1 MNGLVIN
8 NLQEVKR
15 KKHYKLVKF
24 CIDNF
29 NIAFVKK
36 GKIGETIGYACIV
49 DDKTSSTSTSYE
61 YQIYD
66 FDNSSAMFGD
76 QASYQATN
84 FTIKLPKQYNL
95 IKIGNSEYYGYIQI
109 ESTKELYVSNLV
121 CYDFSVTLEQE
132 KSTKVVSGIT
142 KYYNKLKIKLSDL
155 DDLPGQTIYIN
166 FWVDIFKG
174 NSTSKKIKTQFFN
187 VNLYYSSGA
196 PEGD

>member
-36 GKIGETIGYACIV
+36 GKIGETIGYGCIV

-66 FDNSSAMFGD
+66 FDNSSAKFGD
-76 QASYQATN
+76 QASYQATM
-84 FTIKLPKQYNL
+84 FTIKFPKQYNL
-95 IKIGNSEYYGYIQI
+95 TKIGNSDYYGYIEF
-109 ESTKELYVSNLV
+109 ESTKEIYLSNIV
-121 CYDFSVTLEQE
+121 CYDFTLILGQE

-142 KYYNKLKIKLSDL
+142 KYYNKLKIKLADL
-155 DDLPGQTIYIN
+155 DDLPGRTIYVN
-166 FWVDIFKG
+166 FFIDIFKG
-174 NSTSKKIKTQFFN
+174 SNATKKIKTQFLN
-187 VNLYYSSGA
+187 ATLYYSSEE